1 MLSAADG
8 PPIAAAFELG
18 QGAAMTGP
26 VARGVIGQVW
36 RLETERGTWAVKEW
50 FEQPDVA
57 ELAEGV
63 AFQDEAVALG
73 VPAPSTVRT
82 PGGDWMIVVD
92 EAPVRVQVWV
102 DLREPDTSLD
112 PERVGGLVGSLHRVP
127 FEGRQPLDAW
137 YTEPIGADRWDGL
150 IGASVLADAPFAER
164 FAARRDALVALD
176 AIVRPPGAA
185 RTCHRDLWSDN
196 LRATAKGDLC
206 LIDWEN
212 CGLAD
217 PSMEFG
223 VVLWEFG
230 RSDPQRA
237 RALNGAY
244 RDGGGS
250 GQIGRPSDF
259 SMLIA
264 QLGHIGARAC
274 ADWLGATD
282 DDERSFAAAWFAEF
296 IDDPHTIEQIE
307 MLLDAVGSS

>member
-82 PGGDWMIVVD
+82 PGGDWVIVVD

-112 PERVGGLVGSLHRVP
+112 PERVGGLVGTLHRVP

-150 IGASVLADAPFAER
+150 IGSP
-164 FAARRDALVALD
+164 
-176 AIVRPPGAA
+176 
-185 RTCHRDLWSDN
+185 
-196 LRATAKGDLC
+196 
-206 LIDWEN
+206 
-212 CGLAD
+212 
-217 PSMEFG
+217 
-223 VVLWEFG
+223 
-230 RSDPQRA
+230 
-237 RALNGAY
+237 
-244 RDGGGS
+244 
-250 GQIGRPSDF
+250 
-259 SMLIA
+259 
-264 QLGHIGARAC
+264 
-274 ADWLGATD
+274 LGAMRWSRWMRSCARPVRRAPVIATCGPTTS
-282 DDERSFAAAWFAEF
+282 ERRRR
-296 IDDPHTIEQIE
+296 
-307 MLLDAVGSS
+307 AVSV